1 MDEAESDDE
10 TVPDLFFETI
20 ESSSGWTDI
29 TAHPPVSIDNIHKYF
44 VTTRLRRDDVTAC
57 KPFEKGYRIFH
68 AGYVQTVAIHAVS
81 NESTYCIV
89 RAMVLPSQRQNPQY
103 KTAVGIIKTTGE
115 VKHGYCTCI
124 AGKSSSCNHVAA
136 LLFYI
141 DDANR
146 KQTTTCTTATC
157 TSLPCTWKVPKAAH
171 SLDITKPSINHSAS
185 KKKRHEP
192 LDRVAGY
199 VSIKRV
205 MKLRDDLTEN
215 VGETLGF
222 HQIWPATSD
231 IRQEAQ

>member
-115 VKHGYCTCI
+115 VKHGTVHALQERAPLATMWLLCYFTSMMLI
-124 AGKSSSCNHVAA
+124 ESKQLHVLLLPVLHYHAHGKYQKQHILSTSRNH
-136 LLFYI
+136 L
-141 DDANR
+141 
-146 KQTTTCTTATC
+146 
-157 TSLPCTWKVPKAAH
+157 
-171 SLDITKPSINHSAS
+171 
-185 KKKRHEP
+185 
-192 LDRVAGY
+192 
-199 VSIKRV
+199 
-205 MKLRDDLTEN
+205 
-215 VGETLGF
+215 
-222 HQIWPATSD
+222 
-231 IRQEAQ
+231 